1 MTMLRGAIVNDQ
13 ASAQLREF
21 IQSRLLHG
29 TIGCSDDDAALRAG
43 LASSATRGGCDGTY
57 WLSQQKRS
65 ILEELP
71 VVLICRPPVPP
82 VKGRCQG
89 RLRNV
94 PMADDPH
101 LLFPDLLVDHLQ
113 DLVLKTEGVK
123 EMLDELAEFSAV
135 TLADPAIAFCSITL
149 IQRKKPVTV
158 ASSEERAIRLD
169 ETQYSSGDGPCL
181 SAIRQ
186 QVVVHV
192 PDLTNEYRW
201 PTYTAATLKAG
212 VGSSLSIP
220 LILEGEAEAG
230 LNLYSTRSH
239 GFTGEDI
246 STVETYSYHVS
257 KALRLA
263 VRISQLAEAKT
274 NLIAAMESRTTID
287 LACGA
292 IMAQNRCS
300 QDTAMKILRIASNTR
315 NVKLRDIAASVVA
328 SVSQDPRVRTHF
340 DA

>member
-1 MTMLRGAIVNDQ
+1 
-13 ASAQLREF
+13 
-21 IQSRLLHG
+21 
-29 TIGCSDDDAALRAG
+29 
-43 LASSATRGGCDGTY
+43 
-57 WLSQQKRS
+57 
-65 ILEELP
+65 
-71 VVLICRPPVPP
+71 
-82 VKGRCQG
+82 
-89 RLRNV
+89 
-94 PMADDPH
+94 MADHTH

-113 DLVLKTEGVK
+113 DLVLKTEDVK
-123 EMLDELAEFSAV
+123 EMLDELAEFSSV

-169 ETQYSSGDGPCL
+169 ETQYRAGDGPCL
-181 SAIRQ
+181 SAISQ

-192 PDLTNEYRW
+192 PDLTNEHRW
-201 PTYTAATLKAG
+201 PAYTAAALSAG
-212 VGSSLSIP
+212 VGSSLSVP

-239 GFTGEDI
+239 GFGVEDI
-246 STVETYSYHVS
+246 SMVETYSYHAS

-263 VRISQLAEAKT
+263 VRISQLADAKAH
-274 NLIAAMESRTTID
+274 LMAAMESRTTID
-287 LACGA
+287 LATGA

-300 QDTAMKILRIASNTR
+300 QDTAIRILKIASSTR

-328 SVSQDPRVRTHF
+328 SISQDPSVRTHF